1 MATKPR
7 GFGMTAEIQKKIA
20 ASFDPVKANQVFD
33 WMRAI
38 LEQAGSESGKKLPN
52 VEVMDDVF
60 KCLHDGQIICEV
72 INVMYP
78 GSVKKINKGKQPF
91 VQMENISNF
100 VGACVAGGKC
110 AKADLFTTPDLYEK
124 GNIPQVVNGLC
135 AMAMLSHE
143 CGKDVPTYGPKK
155 STENKREFTEEQLK
169 AGEHI
174 IGLQSGT
181 NKGASQAG
189 MSFGAGRQVVEQK
202 KDEEE

>member
-155 STENKREFTEEQLK
+155 ATENKREFTEEQLK

-202 KDEEE
+202 KAEEE